1 MNSIKSLIYT
11 VIGIV
16 IFIAV
21 ARFFIIL
28 LPFLIITG
36 LVVYIVSKV
45 IKAINNR
52 GNDSQSNTYKSYENN
67 EDRRAYT
74 DEIDDNYTGEVVDVD
89 FEEVDK

>member
-21 ARFFIIL
+21 ARFFIAL

-45 IKAINNR
+45 IKAINSK
-52 GNDSQSNTYKSYENN
+52 GNNSQSNTYKAYEDN
-67 EDRRAYT
+67 ENRSSYT
-74 DEIDDNYTGEVVDVD
+74 DEVDDDYTGEVVDVD